1 MAESTL
7 AAAGRAEAGQPPVAS
22 IWQLTWKQFRR
33 HRLSM
38 FGLAMLGIFVLAALA
53 APLLPQ
59 DPISVDLEA
68 DRLSAPSA
76 QHWFGTDHLGRDVFT
91 RTVYGARIS
100 LSVGFLATGLAIG
113 LGTLFG
119 AVSGYYGG
127 PLDNLMMRFID
138 LLFSLPILF
147 LIIILQ
153 SMVEN
158 PSIYNVMLVLG
169 LTSWMSPARLVRGEI
184 LKEREME
191 YVQAAQALGA
201 STYWI
206 ILRHLLP
213 NVIGPV
219 IVMATLR
226 VGQVIILESA
236 LSYLGF
242 GVQPPDPSWGSMLAQ
257 AREYLNTGI
266 WIAIFPGLFLSLTV
280 LAFNFVGDGLAAA
293 MNPHERK

>member
-1 MAESTL
+1 MAHTSLAARQAAESERL
-7 AAAGRAEAGQPPVAS
+7 PVYS
-22 IWQLTWKQFRR
+22 VWQLTWKQFRK
-33 HRLSM
+33 HKLSIL
-38 FGLAMLGIFVLAALA
+38 GLYMLVLFVLAALL

-59 DPISVDLEA
+59 DPISVDLESA
-68 DRLSAPSA
+68 RLAPPSA
-76 QHWFGTDHLGRDVFT
+76 EHWFGTDHLGRDVFT

-113 LGTLFG
+113 LGILFG
-119 AVSGYYGG
+119 AISGFYGG
-127 PLDNLMMRFID
+127 TLDNLMMRFID

-153 SMVEN
+153 SMVTR

-191 YVQAAQALGA
+191 YVQASRALGA
-201 STYWI
+201 ETHWI

-219 IVMATLR
+219 IVTATLR
-226 VGQVIILESA
+226 IGRVIILESA

-266 WIAIFPGLFLSLTV
+266 WTAIFPGLFLSLTV

>member
-1 MAESTL
+1 VAETAL
-7 AAAGRAEAGQPPVAS
+7 PAASRGETGRQPVAS
-22 IWQLTWKQFRR
+22 IWQLTWKQFRK

-38 FGLAMLGIFVLAALA
+38 LGLAMLGGFVLAALL

-59 DPISVDLEA
+59 DPITVDLEA
-68 DRLSAPSA
+68 DRLSPPSSE
-76 QHWFGTDHLGRDVFT
+76 HWFGTDHLGRDVFT
-91 RTVYGARIS
+91 RTVYGAQIS

-113 LGTLFG
+113 LGTFFG
-119 AVSGYYGG
+119 AISGFYGG
-127 PLDNLMMRFID
+127 TLDNLMMRFID

-153 SMVEN
+153 SMVEH

-201 STYWI
+201 STQWI

-266 WIAIFPGLFLSLTV
+266 WTAIFPGLFLSLTV